1 MAKTPW
7 PESTKC
13 VGQFQFKS
21 SSEHH
26 LPFNKGEMLTNIN
39 AKRDPQWYIAQNDAG
54 RKGAVPTNSIPK
66 FVTHESKLNL
76 MPWFH
81 GKITRLQA
89 ESLLSPPEKGLFLV
103 RESTNYPGDYTLCL
117 STDNMVEHYH
127 IRYGNG
133 KLTIDEEKYF
143 DNLIQLVEHYK
154 TNADGL
160 CTSLVKPKLEQK
172 TVAVQDEFLRG
183 GWVKNRG
190 DLQLQ
195 KTIGQ
200 GEFGE
205 VMLAYYQGNE
215 VAVKCLKNSTTA
227 QAFIAEASVMMKLR
241 HEHLVQLLGVI
252 AEEDGTLYIITEY
265 MRNGTLV
272 DYVRSRGRTVLTSV
286 ALTDF
291 SLHVCEAMVYLESNN
306 FVHRDLAARNI
317 LLSEDLVAKVSD
329 FGLTKKVSSLQDTN
343 KLPVKWTSPE
353 ALREK
358 KFSTKSDVWSYGVLL
373 WEIFSFGRMPYPKI
387 QLKDVGTLLERG
399 YRMPTPDGCPTEV
412 YDVMKSCWQLDP
424 DFRPTFESLKQSLL
438 QIKHKLRQIG
448 TTL

>member
-7 PESTKC
+7 PEGTKC
-13 VGQFQFKS
+13 VGKFQFKS
-21 SSEHH
+21 SSGHH
-26 LPFNKGEMLTNIN
+26 LPFNEGEMLTIIK
-39 AKRDPQWYIAQNDAG
+39 ATRDPQWYIAQNDAG
-54 RKGAVPTNSIPK
+54 RQGAVPTNCIQK
-66 FVTHESKLNL
+66 FVKGESKLNL

-89 ESLLSPPEKGLFLV
+89 ESLLSPPEDGLFLV

-117 STDNMVEHYH
+117 CTDGMVEHYH
-127 IRYGNG
+127 IRYRNG
-133 KLTIDEEKYF
+133 K
-143 DNLIQLVEHYK
+143 HYK
-154 TNADGL
+154 TNGDGL
-160 CTSLVKPKLEQK
+160 CTGLVKPKLEQK
-172 TVAVQDEFLRG
+172 TVAVQDEFLSG

-195 KTIGQ
+195 RTIGQ
-200 GEFGE
+200 GKFGE

-215 VAVKCLKNSTTA
+215 VAVKSFKHCTTA
-227 QAFIAEASVMMKLR
+227 QAFIAEGSVMMKLR
-241 HEHLVQLLGVI
+241 HKHLVQLFGVI
-252 AEEDGTLYIITEY
+252 PEEDGTFYIITEY

-272 DYVRSRGRTVLTSV
+272 DYLRSRGRTVLTND
-286 ALTDF
+286 ALSDF

-317 LLSEDLVAKVSD
+317 LLSEDLVAKVGD
-329 FGLTKKVSSLQDTN
+329 FSLTKKVSSLQDTN

-353 ALREK
+353 VLRGK
-358 KFSTKSDVWSYGVLL
+358 KFSTKSDVWSFGVLL

-387 QLKDVGTLLERG
+387 NLKDVRILLEQG

-438 QIKHKLRQIG
+438 QIIH
-448 TTL
+448 